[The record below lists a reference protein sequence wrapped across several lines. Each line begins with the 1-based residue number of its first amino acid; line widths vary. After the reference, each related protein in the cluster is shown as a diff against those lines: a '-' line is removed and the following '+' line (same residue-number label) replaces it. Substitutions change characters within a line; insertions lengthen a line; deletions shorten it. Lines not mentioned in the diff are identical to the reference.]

1 MVAPLRFGHSFRTG
15 EAIVSRFL
23 GKVAL
28 VTGAGSGI
36 GEAIAERLAADGGK
50 VVVADLDATQ
60 AARVVASIEARGGS
74 ASAVS
79 VDVADFAS
87 AEAMVRE
94 TISRY
99 GALHLAV
106 NNAGIGGPSLP
117 VGEYPQD
124 AWRKVMA
131 VNLDGVFNCMRHELP
146 AMERNGGAIVNVAS
160 ILGSVGWETASA
172 YVAAKHGVIGLTKA
186 AALEYAMKGIRVNSV
201 GPAFIETPL
210 LSSKSSDESRKRL
223 SSLHAVGRLGTPAE
237 VAALVCF
244 LLSDEAAFITG
255 SHHLVDGGFTAR

>member
-1 MVAPLRFGHSFRTG
+1 MTASERQ
-15 EAIVSRFL
+15 IVSRFM

-50 VVVADLDATQ
+50 VVVADLDAENGR
-60 AARVVASIEARGGS
+60 RVVAQIEARGGV
-74 ASAVS
+74 ASALS

-87 AEAMVRE
+87 TETMVRE
-94 TISRY
+94 TVSRY

-106 NNAGIGGPSLP
+106 NNAGIGGPALP
-117 VGEYPQD
+117 VGEYPPD
-124 AWRKVMA
+124 AWRKVMS
-131 VNLDGVFNCMRHELP
+131 VNLDGVFNCMRHQLP
-146 AMERNGGAIVNVAS
+146 AMERARGGAIVNVAS
-160 ILGSVGWETASA
+160 ILGTVGWETAPA
-172 YVAAKHGVIGLTKA
+172 YVAAKHGVVGLTKA
-186 AALEYAMKGIRVNSV
+186 AALEYATKRIRVNSV

-210 LSSKSSDESRKRL
+210 LAAKSSDESRRRL
-223 SSLHAVGRLGTPAE
+223 ASLHAVGRLGTPAE

-244 LLSDEAAFITG
+244 LLSDEASFITG